1 MGVSVNVKGKVIDAV
16 RHIMAGPRAFEHER
30 LEMIADALR
39 PWTVAN
45 AHQRLRRKGV
55 PQKAIEGLAW
65 ISQTNFLPLVVDVY
79 SQSMK
84 VDNYLASS
92 TQSTAKSWQWWQRNK
107 MAAQQTGIIRSVL
120 SYGVGYAIVT
130 NSLTPEGVDKPP
142 AKGAVIRPLSPRKLT
157 ALYAEPI
164 EWTPGVT
171 PADSDWPI
179 HALEINGKAI
189 RFYDDENV
197 HFIGAKHVPE
207 SALGWRDP
215 MYSNADNF
223 YYIEARPHN
232 VGVCPVVR
240 FRDRWLLDG
249 DEVMGIIEPLIQVQG
264 RIDETVYEGLVAQY
278 FTSFTQRWVAG
289 WKPKD
294 SSEALRQA
302 ASDTWYFDKDDV
314 KVGQFVQGSPDGY
327 ISMEDNAK
335 RDFMALG
342 QVPAQNLGL
351 AQLANISEAT
361 LAGLEHGKEMKAAE
375 IQTSLGESFE
385 QMLRTCSHITDDD
398 SGASDFDAEVKW
410 QDTTARSFA
419 QTIDALGK
427 MKAILDVP
435 DEMAWEDIPNWSKAK
450 VERALKLRDKQ
461 REEILKFAKTPPTA
475 GEFDK
480 GVIPPDE
487 PQAHPEQPAPAR
499 A

>member
-1 MGVSVNVKGKVIDAV
+1 MHKDKVIDAV
-16 RHIMAGPRAFEHER
+16 RHIMSGPRAFEHER
-30 LEMIADALR
+30 LEMIAEALK
-39 PWTVAN
+39 PWTEAN

-55 PQKAIEGLAW
+55 PMAAIDGLAW
-65 ISQTNFLPLVVDVY
+65 ISQSNFLPLVLDVY

-84 VDNYLASS
+84 VDNYIASS
-92 TQSTAKSWQWWQRNK
+92 TRSTAKSWEWWQRNK

-120 SYGVGYAIVT
+120 SYGVGYAVVT
-130 NSLTPEGVDKPP
+130 NSLTPEGVAQPP
-142 AKGAVIRPLSPRKLT
+142 SKGAVIRPLTPRKLT
-157 ALYAEPI
+157 ALYADPI

-171 PADSDWPI
+171 PADNDWPQM
-179 HALEINGKAI
+179 ALEINGKAI
-189 RFYDDENV
+189 RFYDEEFV
-197 HFIGAKHVPE
+197 HFIGVKHVPE
-207 SALGWRDP
+207 SALGWKDP
-215 MYSNADNF
+215 MYSSADNF
-223 YYIEARPHN
+223 EYIEARPHN
-232 VGVCPVVR
+232 VGVCPVIR

-249 DEVMGIIEPLIQVQG
+249 DEVMGIIEPLIQVQA

-294 SSEALRQA
+294 SAEALRQA
-302 ASDTWYFDKDDV
+302 ASDTWYFDKNDV
-314 KVGQFVQGSPDGY
+314 KVGQFSQGSPDGY
-327 ISMEDNAK
+327 IAMEDNAK

-361 LAGLEHGKEMKAAE
+361 LAGLEHGKEMKSAE

-385 QMLRTCSHITDDD
+385 QLLRTCSHVTDDVT
-398 SGASDFDAEVKW
+398 GASDFDAEVKW

-435 DEMAWEDIPNWSKAK
+435 DEMAWEDIPGWTKAK
-450 VERALKLRDKQ
+450 VERALKLRDEQ
-461 REEILKFAKTPPTA
+461 RAEMLALAKPVPGP
-475 GEFDK
+475 GEFDN
-480 GVIPPDE
+480 GAVRADQGEPTPQQAQAQTPP
-487 PQAHPEQPAPAR
+487 AKA
-499 A
+499 